1 MDLVSRAPRFPAPG
15 ETIVGSDFATFAG
28 GKGANQA
35 CAIAKLGGAVKFVGK
50 VGNDSFG
57 LQLISGLRQAGVDT
71 SNVFAEQSIS
81 TGTAA
86 ITVASSGEN
95 TIVISSGANA
105 KVDQNFVAERLARLD
120 VSTVLA
126 QLEIPLEGV
135 LECKKR
141 ATRMILNPAP
151 AQHLEANV
159 YQNLAWITPNETETE
174 RLTGIAAIDEESCR
188 RAAAYFH
195 DFGVEYVAITLGEK
209 GSYLSGPGL
218 DCHCPSISVHS
229 IDSTAAGDAFSGTLA
244 FLLNQ
249 GRDPLEAVKISNV
262 AGALSTTKMGAQASL
277 ASLAELEAALPKL

>member
-1 MDLVSRAPRFPAPG
+1 MDLVSRVPRFPAPG
-15 ETIVGSDFATFAG
+15 ETVVGSDFAIFAG

-105 KVDQNFVAERLARLD
+105 RVDQSFVADRLARMD

-126 QLEIPLEGV
+126 QLEIPLEAV

-141 ATRMILNPAP
+141 AARMILNPAP
-151 AQHLEANV
+151 AQELASSV
-159 YQNLAWITPNETETE
+159 YENLSWITPNETETE
-174 RLTGIAAIDEESCR
+174 GLTGILTNDEESCR
-188 RAAAYFH
+188 KASAFFR
-195 DFGVEYVAITLGEK
+195 DRGVEYVAITLGEN
-209 GSYLSGPGL
+209 GSFLSGPGIE
-218 DCHCPSISVHS
+218 CHCPTIQVQS

-244 FLLNQ
+244 FLLNE
-249 GRDPLEAVKISNV
+249 GRDPLEAVQISNV

-277 ASLAELEAALPKL
+277 PSLSDVASACPIL